1 MLLNAYE
8 WNEVVYIYL
17 LYIYIDCM
25 YIHIFVCKFAKR
37 CRCWPQAA
45 GWRNR
50 KHAERRKPNG
60 CPDTPLLSSP
70 LLRIARVPCPALPS
84 SCRPRKSRNV
94 SLWTPWRMDNANWI
108 PMTRYHWCVLEIC
121 NSCFLA
127 WAETITKPIK
137 RRRRHVDRLKDAK
150 TDRRADNQTG
160 RRTATIT
167 RAIWQGQRQLRALN
181 WPPFSKNNNTRINNK
196 HTNNNCSHS
205 INAANCCLSRS
216 CRRRI
221 AKRMKAKHKSELFTE
236 VFCIVEHLNGK

>member
-1 MLLNAYE
+1 MRLYIC
-8 WNEVVYIYL
+8 IYL

-25 YIHIFVCKFAKR
+25 YYIYLFANL
-37 CRCWPQAA
+37 PSVAAA
-45 GWRNR
+45 G
-50 KHAERRKPNG
+50 HKPLAGGTTN
-60 CPDTPLLSSP
+60 TPKDESQMAVPTPLSSP

-127 WAETITKPIK
+127 RAETITKPIK
-137 RRRRHVDRLKDAK
+137 RRRRHVDRLKDEK
-150 TDRRADNQTG
+150 TAADRADNQTG

-216 CRRRI
+216 CKRRN

-236 VFCIVEHLNGK
+236 VFCIVEHLNGQ